1 MFVINA
7 ILHALQ
13 ISVFMLWEVLWPL
26 AFGFLLSAMVQ
37 TVVSKRAVANALGKP
52 DFKGFVLACGLGA
65 ASSSCSYAA
74 VAVARTLF
82 RRGASFVNAMIFEFA
97 STNLVFELG
106 LVLLILLGW
115 QFVAAEFAGGLL
127 MAVILW
133 ILFKATLRR
142 RMVDDAKRQAE
153 RGVFGTTHEAHGEMD
168 VSITDGPFL
177 SRLFSPRAFTAI
189 SHAFFMD
196 LNALYLD
203 LGLGFLIAGAL
214 AAWVPNSWWQAFF
227 LTNQPALNEFW
238 GPLIGPVISMLSF
251 VCSVGNVPLAVVL
264 WNGGISFGGV
274 ISFLFADLI
283 ILPILNIYRK
293 YYGGR
298 TALYLLVVSY
308 GAMALAGFLIGG
320 AFQLLGLAP
329 TNHHVT
335 VFETQPTWNYTTVL
349 DIGFVVLMAVLAWRF
364 VTTGGIEMLRAH
376 ARRPDAGAKLVGDPV
391 CGMSVD
397 PATATE
403 HVEYMGTTYHFCS
416 AGCRSAFEKDPA
428 RYSAQAVELEH
439 AGHLGHSSVM
449 AAKPKVEIRGAINR
463 EMERHQAID
472 PVCGMSVDPEHAEH
486 RSFLKGETYYFCSAG
501 CKESFDKDPGKYIH
515 KGQS

>member
-7 ILHALQ
+7 ILDALQ

-26 AFGFLLSAMVQ
+26 AFGFLLSAMIQ
-37 TVVSKRAVANALGKP
+37 TVVSKRAVAGLLGKP
-52 DFKGFVLACGLGA
+52 DLKGFVLACGFGA

-74 VAVARTLF
+74 VAVARALF
-82 RRGASFVNAMIFEFA
+82 RRGASFVNAIIFEFA

-127 MAVILW
+127 MAVIIW
-133 ILFKATLRR
+133 ILFKVTLRW
-142 RMVDDAKRQAE
+142 RMVDAARCHAE
-153 RGVFGTTHEAHGEMD
+153 RGVFGSTHEAHGEMD

-196 LNALYLD
+196 LHALYVD

-214 AAWVPNSWWQAFF
+214 AAWVPNSWWQALF
-227 LTNQPALNEFW
+227 LTNHPTLNEFW
-238 GPLIGPVISMLSF
+238 SPLIAPIISMLSF

-274 ISFLFADLI
+274 ISFIFADLI

-298 TALYLLVVSY
+298 TSLYLLAVSY
-308 GAMALAGFLIGG
+308 AAMVLAGFLIGG

-335 VFETQPTWNYTTVL
+335 VFETRPSWNYTTFL
-349 DIGFVVLMAVLAWRF
+349 DIAFLVLMAALAWRF
-364 VTTGGIEMLRAH
+364 VTTGGIEMLSTH
-376 ARRPDAGAKLVGDPV
+376 ARRPEPGSELVTDPV

-397 PATATE
+397 PKTATQ
-403 HVEYMGTTYHFCS
+403 HVDHMAAAYFFCS
-416 AGCRSAFEKDPA
+416 AGCRSTFEKDPA
-428 RYSAQAVELEH
+428 RYTSQVALVEPVVRPSKSDTN
-439 AGHLGHSSVM
+439 ASIPGG
-449 AAKPKVEIRGAINR
+449 R
-463 EMERHQAID
+463 MERAQPVVD
-472 PVCGMSVDPEHAEH
+472 PVCGMSVDPEQVEY
-486 RSFLKGETYYFCSAG
+486 RSFQKGETYYFCSAG
-501 CKESFDKDPGKYIH
+501 CKETFDRNPAKYI
-515 KGQS
+515 KKVER